1 MISRRISFLLVRL
14 PLLLLSASMASAF
27 ETVVID
33 PGHGGNDEGT
43 AWYHVREKDTTL
55 AVAKRLEKILRK
67 YGMKTVLTRGRDT
80 YVSLDERAEI
90 ANRHQNSLLLSI
102 HFNGSTVASSDGF
115 ATYYF
120 SKSVSGKFVARTIQD
135 ALDESLSTR
144 NRGIISETYALLV
157 RTVGC
162 AVLVECGF
170 LSNKAEAAR
179 FASADGQQWLAEA
192 LALGI
197 IRAKPVV
204 INDPPEAELAKR
216 EACEK
221 NLLEKLRKRKVFGA
235 PGKQNKPSKSRA
247 KKK

>member
-1 MISRRISFLLVRL
+1 MTRARIFVILVRL
-14 PLLLLSASMASAF
+14 TSWLLSASMAGAF
-27 ETVVID
+27 DTVVID

-43 AWYHVREKDTTL
+43 AWYHIREKDTTL

-67 YGMKTVLTRGRDT
+67 DGIKTVLTRSKDT
-80 YVSLDERAEI
+80 YVSLDERAAI
-90 ANRHQNSLLLSI
+90 ANRHRNSLLLSI
-102 HFNGSTVASSDGF
+102 HFNGSSMASSDGF

-157 RTVGC
+157 RTVGS

-197 IRAKPVV
+197 IRANPVV
-204 INDPPEAELAKR
+204 INDPPEAALAKR

-221 NLLEKLRKRKVFGA
+221 NLLEKLRKRKVLGA
-235 PGKQNKPSKSRA
+235 PNKQKGPSKSRS
-247 KKK
+247 KRK

>member
-1 MISRRISFLLVRL
+1 MISPRISGILVIL
-14 PLLLLSASMASAF
+14 PLLLLVASMAGAF

-67 YGMKTVLTRGRDT
+67 HGIKSVLTRSKDT
-80 YVSLDERAEI
+80 YVSLDERAAI
-90 ANRHQNSLLLSI
+90 ANSHRNSLLLSI
-102 HFNGSTVASSDGF
+102 HFNGSSVTSTDGF

-120 SKSVSGKFVARTIQD
+120 SKSLSGKFVARTIQD

-179 FASADGQQWLAEA
+179 FASPDGQQWLAEA

-197 IRAKPVV
+197 IRANPVI
-204 INDPPEAELAKR
+204 INDPPGADAAKR
-216 EACEK
+216 EALAK
-221 NLLEKLRKRKVFGA
+221 NLDEKLRKRTASSA
-235 PGKQNKPSKSRA
+235 PINGNGPAKPRLKGK
-247 KKK
+247 